1 MENQEHDVS
10 VRLAESAQKAPS
22 NKLLNIG
29 ACGVAPLNF
38 DTQEMRFVVLAPHHG
53 NSEMKLEC
61 TLSYEP
67 LSEAKPYTAVVNTR
81 GNPVGVVPILV
92 NGKEILMPR
101 NLSVF
106 LLHMRA
112 EDDHLRFWFRDLC
125 LDVTNP
131 EEKSRYWNDEWINK
145 MNEHAQ
151 EIIDLSEI
159 MAKLWDEG
167 KLPAIPSPPLRGWR
181 ETRDLEEWK
190 RTPKHHPA
198 PLAVQNNPEGSSGP
212 FTYLPLDYVMGE
224 FRVFELWGSGNPSDP
239 LKGMLA
245 YTTRAEDIPYVCL
258 SYTWGEEEPT
268 EDMWLVG
275 QRFKIRKRLADFFR
289 TVRRENATF
298 VIWID
303 AICIDQQN
311 VAERNRQLPRMIDIY
326 AAADMVVSWV
336 GESDDASEVAIDV
349 ISELQTP
356 VLRLR
361 DDDNWDVKDSE
372 NFPRQLA
379 ALYRFLL
386 RPYFR
391 RIWVCQELAVS
402 SSPVLFCGH
411 RTVQWYKVDMAAYHL
426 VDVLTRDKTMADAM
440 IAADGQLKLVS
451 ENDVSFVRRLFY
463 FRHLEG
469 AGANSVS
476 MLPVNPEWFGMG
488 DKTPGILDVVVLA
501 RDFESTNP
509 YDKIF
514 AVWNLARDT
523 VGMDFTMDYTRSLS
537 QTYTEFAVAEA
548 KHNRSLDIICAAEP
562 TRNEELDMPSWVP
575 DWSTPSTASSMI
587 RREHIPNIFMSA
599 VKNIGGPI
607 HQAMGKGVK
616 MSRFSFS
623 DRVLKCPGLVVDKI
637 KIVGPYDD
645 TLTDKRGLYAAWLGI
660 AVNESALYD
669 WSNDSR
675 SAFWSMI
682 AGDVE
687 GTWGFRRCDPTKMGI
702 ETAGRK
708 TENERKDGNSSDK
721 KEEGNKATD
730 PQSERDVRK
739 QEESKEET
747 SNSLEAKERHENEN
761 NEREKNN
768 DKKATNENQSDDSPK
783 KDVTEGRSTEET
795 SPKQEKLDPLLPNHP
810 DSSTKE
816 PSDEGYF
823 TVQCYKPDELKHS
836 QSKYHIGDIFGIVTK
851 GRRLI
856 VTEKGY
862 IGLAPHWVKEQ
873 QSVAILSNCSTP
885 VLLDEQSD
893 GKYSF
898 VGSCFVQGWMEGEYI
913 ERESEKAE
921 CADAEEFW
929 YLVEIGGGQ
938 LEIV

>member
-10 VRLAESAQKAPS
+10 FRIVESAQKAPS

-38 DTQEMRFVVLAPHHG
+38 HTQEMRFLVLAPHHG
-53 NSEMKLEC
+53 NSDIELEC

-81 GNPVGVVPILV
+81 GNPVGCVPILV
-92 NGKEILMPR
+92 DGKEILMPR
-101 NLSVF
+101 NISVF
-106 LLHMRA
+106 LLHIRA
-112 EDDHLRFWFRDLC
+112 KDDHLRFWFRDLC

-131 EEKSRYWNDEWINK
+131 EEKSRYWNVEWLNK

-151 EIIDLSEI
+151 EIIDLSEV
-159 MAKLWDEG
+159 MATLWDEG
-167 KLPAIPSPPLRGWR
+167 KLPAIASPPLRGWG
-181 ETRDLEEWK
+181 EARDLEEWK
-190 RTPKHHPA
+190 RAPIHHPA
-198 PLAVQNNPEGSSGP
+198 PLAVQNNPEGSSDP
-212 FTYLPLDYVMGE
+212 FTYLPLDYVVDE
-224 FRVFELWGSGNPSDP
+224 FRVFELWGSGTPSDP
-239 LKGMLA
+239 LKGLLA
-245 YTTRAEDIPYVCL
+245 YTARAEDIPYVCL

-268 EDMWLVG
+268 EEISLVG
-275 QRFKIRKRLADFFR
+275 QPFKIRKNLAEFLR
-289 TVRRENATF
+289 TIRRENADF
-298 VIWID
+298 IIWID
-303 AICIDQQN
+303 AICIDQRN
-311 VAERNRQLPRMIDIY
+311 VAERIRQLPRMIDIY
-326 AAADMVVSWV
+326 AAADMVVSWI
-336 GESDDASEVAIDV
+336 GESDEASEVAIDL

-356 VLRLR
+356 VLRLK
-361 DDDNWDVKDSE
+361 DDGNWDVKDSE
-372 NFPRQLA
+372 NFPRRLA

-411 RTVQWYKVDMAAYHL
+411 RTVKWDKVDMAAYHL
-426 VDVLTRDKTMADAM
+426 VDVLTRDKSMVDAM
-440 IAADGQLKLVS
+440 IAADGQLKVVS

-469 AGANSVS
+469 AGANSVL
-476 MLPVNPEWFGMG
+476 MLPVNPEWFRMG
-488 DKTPGILDVVVLA
+488 EKTPGILDVVVLA

-523 VGMDFTMDYTRSLS
+523 VGMDFKMDYTRSLS

-548 KHNRSLDIICAAEP
+548 KHNVSLDIICAAEP

-575 DWSTPSTASSMI
+575 DWSTPSTASSMV
-587 RREHIPNIFMSA
+587 RRENLPNIFMSA

-607 HQAMGKGVK
+607 YQAMGKGVK

-637 KIVGPYDD
+637 KVVGPYDD

-660 AVNESALYD
+660 ALDKSALYD
-669 WSNDSR
+669 WGNVSA

-682 AGDVE
+682 AGDME
-687 GTWGFRRCDPTKMGI
+687 GTWGFCRYDPAEIGL

-708 TENERKDGNSSDK
+708 TENEREDGNSSGK
-721 KEEGNKATD
+721 KEEGNKVTD
-730 PQSERDVRK
+730 PESERDARK
-739 QEESKEET
+739 QEESKVEMT
-747 SNSLEAKERHENEN
+747 DSLEAKERHENEN
-761 NEREKNN
+761 TVGEVNT
-768 DKKATNENQSDDSPK
+768 DKKATNENQSGHNPNE
-783 KDVTEGRSTEET
+783 DVTQETSTEET
-795 SPKQEKLDPLLPNHP
+795 LPDQEKLDHILANQPDTSTK
-810 DSSTKE
+810 DSSE
-816 PSDEGYF
+816 EGYF
-823 TVQCYKPDELKHS
+823 IVQCYKPDELKFS
-836 QSKYHIGDIFGIVTK
+836 QSKYNIGDIFGIVTK
-851 GRRLI
+851 GRRLV

-873 QSVAILSNCSTP
+873 QSLAILSNCSTP
-885 VLLDEQSD
+885 VLLNERED

-913 ERESEKAE
+913 GRESEEAE
-921 CADAEEFW
+921 CTTAEEFW
-929 YLVEIGGGQ
+929 DLVEIGGGQ